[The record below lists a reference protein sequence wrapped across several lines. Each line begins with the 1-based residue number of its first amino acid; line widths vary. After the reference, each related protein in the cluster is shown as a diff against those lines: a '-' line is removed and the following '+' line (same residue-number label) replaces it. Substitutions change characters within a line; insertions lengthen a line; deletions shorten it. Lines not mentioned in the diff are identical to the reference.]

1 MPKKCT
7 IRVASRG
14 NFQVGFSVLLPESRK
29 KVHTRKSRSQIGAF
43 FRSLVRFSSLNV
55 AWNSPEWYLQS
66 RQPGSYCVS
75 EHSEWVAGGWSLT
88 FVLAQRESHW
98 SLATQTCLFILSTYK
113 YSSLEPGFYRK
124 IQVANPGGKS
134 RWEIQ
139 VGNPGRKS
147 RSQNPGRLSPIK
159 NQQKVVFR
167 SLFSGCYHAFL
178 RCFLGF
184 WPILLFGSPRIR
196 VVSKHVWQFSLRFWL
211 ILVSGSPNI
220 RVVSK
225 QCLCSLGFR

>member
-14 NFQVGFSVLLPESRK
+14 NFQVGFSVLLPENRK

-43 FRSLVRFSSLNV
+43 FRSLARFSSLKV

-98 SLATQTCLFILSTYK
+98 SLATQTCFLLFSILSTYK
-113 YSSLEPGFYRK
+113 YSSLEPELDRK
-124 IQVANPGGKS
+124 IQVEHPGGKS

-139 VGNPGRKS
+139 VGNPGRKIRVAYPPS
-147 RSQNPGRLSPIK
+147 KILKKCHFRQCSMVVFRQCFAVFPRRLAHSGLPGRKNPGRW
-159 NQQKVVFR
+159 R
-167 SLFSGCYHAFL
+167 A
-178 RCFLGF
+178 
-184 WPILLFGSPRIR
+184 ILAS
-196 VVSKHVWQFSLRFWL
+196 
-211 ILVSGSPNI
+211 
-220 RVVSK
+220 
-225 QCLCSLGFR
+225 C